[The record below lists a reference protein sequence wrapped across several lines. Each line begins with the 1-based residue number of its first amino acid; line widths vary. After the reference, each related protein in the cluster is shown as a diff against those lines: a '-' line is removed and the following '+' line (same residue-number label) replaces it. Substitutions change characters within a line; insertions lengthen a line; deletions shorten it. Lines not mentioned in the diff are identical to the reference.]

1 MALEDIPYVIEH
13 QLDLVYVELNHLRY
27 HKKKAIEKLRLLRT
41 QEKCDH
47 DFQLVELNR
56 NTSGYDLYTCT
67 KCKYDDY
74 RRP

>member
-13 QLDLVYVELNHLRY
+13 QLDLAHVELDHLRY
-27 HKKKAIEKLRLLRT
+27 HKKKAIERLRLLRT

-47 DFQLVELNR
+47 DFQPVER
-56 NTSGYDLYTCT
+56 IGNTSGCALYTCT

-74 RRP
+74 RRS

>member
-13 QLDLVYVELNHLRY
+13 QLDLVHVELNHLRY
-27 HKKKAIEKLRLLRT
+27 HKKKAIERLRLLRM

-47 DFQLVELNR
+47 DFQPVER
-56 NTSGYDLYTCT
+56 IGNTSGYALYTCT

>member
-1 MALEDIPYVIEH
+1 MALDDIPHVIEH
-13 QLDLVYVELNHLRY
+13 KLDLVYMELNHLRH
-27 HKKKAIEKLRLLRT
+27 HKKKAIEKLRLLRM

-47 DFQLVELNR
+47 DFQPVELVG

-74 RRP
+74 RRT